1 MADMT
6 TQATPRRPRSPWTD
20 PRALAGS
27 GVFHVILLVVAS
39 AIALG
44 IALPR
49 PTAPAAKVL
58 KGEIGP
64 VDNRAPTDEPGGA
77 PGKLGGEGLE
87 AGVPVNV
94 DGPRPPQ
101 DATAETLL
109 AEALAPAGQDARESG
124 PVGGIGILP
133 GPGTGGG
140 EGSGGGSGGGVGK
153 GFGPGTEFF
162 GAKEQGDSFVYAIDC
177 SGSMTRNDALGVA
190 KRELLASLNRLPFA
204 ARFGVVFYNQKPTV
218 FPDPSG
224 KPAMM
229 PATLEAKARVRT
241 RLREIPADGSTNH
254 MLALKAALALK
265 PEVLFFLTDADFLTA
280 SEVDEVIRL
289 AGPTRIQTVQFGD
302 GPDVGDSTLL
312 RKLAT
317 GTGGSYRYLDVQ
329 TFQGG
334 GG

>member
-1 MADMT
+1 MATLMN
-6 TQATPRRPRSPWTD
+6 PKRRRSPWTD

-27 GVFHVILLVVAS
+27 GVFHVALLLVAS

-44 IALPR
+44 ISLPR
-49 PTAPAAKVL
+49 PTQPTARVL

-64 VDNRAPTDEPGGA
+64 VDNHAPTERVGGA
-77 PGKLGGEGLE
+77 PGRIGGEGIE
-87 AGVPVNV
+87 AGVPVSV
-94 DGPRPPQ
+94 DGPKPPQ
-101 DATAETLL
+101 DSTAETLL
-109 AEALAPAGQDARESG
+109 AEALAPAGKG
-124 PVGGIGILP
+124 PETPGPAGGIGILP

-153 GFGPGTEFF
+153 GLGTGVFF
-162 GAKEQGDSFVYAIDC
+162 GAKVAGDSFVYAIDC

-190 KRELLASLNRLPFA
+190 KKELLTSLAGLPFQT
-204 ARFGVVFYNQKPTV
+204 RFGVVFYNQKPTV

-224 KPAMM
+224 KAAMM

-254 MLALKAALALK
+254 MLALKAALALR
-265 PEVLFFLTDADFLTA
+265 PEVLFFLTDADFLTP
-280 SEVDEVIRL
+280 SDVDEVIRM
-289 AGPTRIQTVQFGD
+289 AGPTRIQTVEFGD
-302 GPDVGDSTLL
+302 GPNVDESPLL